1 MADQQRRLY
10 RSNANRVLG
19 GICGGIGEYLNIDP
33 VIVRVVWIVLTLFG
47 GSGILLYIIGLFVVP
62 KNPEGVVVAPSQRGS
77 GAVMLIGAIMI
88 GVGLAVLLDNVDV
101 ISFHHWWHRGWEF
114 ALPAFLIALG
124 FYLLSKKRETT
135 PVEEANTTGAT
146 APRGSFRRLHRS
158 VREKKIFG
166 VCGGIG
172 DYLEIDPTIVRLAY
186 VAFTFL
192 SFGAGVVLY
201 FLLFLLLPEEPYP
214 EVKKA

>member
-1 MADQQRRLY
+1 MGDQQRRLY
-10 RSNANRVLG
+10 RSNTNRVLG
-19 GICGGIGEYLNIDP
+19 GICGGIGEYLNVDP
-33 VIVRVVWIVLTLFG
+33 VVVRVVWIVLTLFG

-62 KNPEGVVVAPSQRGS
+62 KNPEGGAVAPPSRGS

-88 GVGLAVLLDNVDV
+88 GIGLAILLDNLEI
-101 ISFHHWWHRGWEF
+101 ISFHHWWHRSWEF
-114 ALPAFLIALG
+114 AFPAFLIALG
-124 FYLLSKKRETT
+124 LYLLAKKREPAPLGAASPGTNT
-135 PVEEANTTGAT
+135 PQ
-146 APRGSFRRLHRS
+146 GSVRRLHRS
-158 VREKKIFG
+158 VQDKKIFG

-172 DYLEIDPTIVRLAY
+172 NYLDIDPTIVRLVY